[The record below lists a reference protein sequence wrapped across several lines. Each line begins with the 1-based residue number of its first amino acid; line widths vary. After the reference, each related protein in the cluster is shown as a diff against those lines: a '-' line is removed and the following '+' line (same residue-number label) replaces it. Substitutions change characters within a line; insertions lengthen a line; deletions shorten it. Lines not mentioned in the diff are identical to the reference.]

1 VTNNELGNSQQLPS
15 ATQAPAA
22 SSKPKYTTPELRFFG
37 SVTTLTASGQ
47 GSGADGGSTMAMPSD
62 INCKQNIVKVG
73 ELACGVGLY
82 LFDYKPEFT
91 LLPTGRQ
98 FGVLAQEVE
107 AVMPTAV
114 SLAANGYKQVDYSML
129 GISHIRH

>member
-1 VTNNELGNSQQLPS
+1 MINKEHSKGQDL
-15 ATQAPAA
+15 PAA
-22 SSKPKYTTPELRFFG
+22 THAPEVSPKPEYTTPELRFFG

-47 GSGADGGSTMAMPSD
+47 GSGADGGSTMAMQSD

-107 AVMPTAV
+107 TVMPTAV
-114 SLAANGYKQVDYSML
+114 SIAANGYKQVDYHML

>member
-1 VTNNELGNSQQLPS
+1 MTNKELSSNQQIP
-15 ATQAPAA
+15 AAANAPAVCPK
-22 SSKPKYTTPELRFFG
+22 SKYTTPELRFFG
-37 SVTTLTASGQ
+37 SVTTLTANGQ
-47 GSGADGGSTMAMPSD
+47 GSGTDGGSTMAMTSD